1 MDVSKF
7 DFESDGEWVAIEVVS
22 DVVLEPFRFKVQPL
36 LEASIVMASKS
47 PDVVTRS
54 FIEAVVD
61 WDFVDGTGPLPCTAE
76 NKTKYL
82 TRFATYIVKSMNGVA
97 LAGTKNMAS
106 AVLDFASNPD
116 SFLKN

>member
-7 DFESDGEWVAIEVVS
+7 DFESDGEWISIEVQS
-22 DVVLEPFRFKVQPL
+22 NVVLEPFRFKVQPI
-36 LEASIVMASKS
+36 LEANMVMASKS

-61 WDFVDGTGPLPCTAE
+61 WDFVDGTGPVPCTPE

-82 TRFATYIVKSMNGVA
+82 TRFSTYLVKSVNGVA
-97 LAGTKNMAS
+97 VKGMQYMA
-106 AVLDFASNPD
+106 AAALDFAGNPD